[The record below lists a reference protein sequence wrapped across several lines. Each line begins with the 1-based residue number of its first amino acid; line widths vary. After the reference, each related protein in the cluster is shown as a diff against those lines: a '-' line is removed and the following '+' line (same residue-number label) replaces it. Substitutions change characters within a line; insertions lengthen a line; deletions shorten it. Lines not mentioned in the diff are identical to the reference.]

1 MLFER
6 YFAAGLGKFRISAT
20 TDPGAEAREMPVEI
34 AALLLVPDEKL
45 TAEQREKLRAQFL
58 LNAPELATARKEID
72 ELRKP
77 PQYTTTLVMQERP
90 PENPRPTFVHNRGEY
105 LQPTDRVEPGVLSLA
120 GSWPADAPHNRL
132 GFARWLVSED
142 NPLTARV
149 IMNRDWAAFFGRG
162 IVRTLG
168 DFGFQGDPPTH
179 PELLDWLAVE
189 FMKRG
194 WSVKQ
199 MHKLMV
205 MSATYRQSSRVTPEL
220 LTRDSDNRLLSRGP
234 RFRLEAEIIRD
245 SALKASGL
253 LSEKMGGPSVH
264 PPQPDGV
271 METAY
276 GSPKWNV
283 DSGEDR
289 YRRSIYTFSKRA
301 APFALYANF
310 DAPTGEA
317 CLARRDV
324 SDTPLQALALLND
337 VVFLE
342 AARALGSTLA
352 TQEGSV
358 EDRVRTA
365 FRRCLTRPP
374 TDEEVALL
382 AKFFHAQKER
392 FANGELDAK
401 ALAGE
406 ESGDVNERAAWTAL
420 ARALWSFDETV
431 TRS

>member
-1 MLFER
+1 MR
-6 YFAAGLGKFRISAT
+6 
-20 TDPGAEAREMPVEI
+20 
-34 AALLLVPDEKL
+34 
-45 TAEQREKLRAQFL
+45 
-58 LNAPELATARKEID
+58 
-72 ELRKP
+72 
-77 PQYTTTLVMQERP
+77 ERP
-90 PENPRPTFVHNRGEY
+90 PENPRPTFVHNRGEF
-105 LQPTDRVEPGVLSLA
+105 LQPTDRVEPGIIAVA
-120 GSWPADAPHNRL
+120 GPYPSDAPHNRL
-132 GFARWLVSED
+132 GFARWLVSRD

-189 FMKRG
+189 FMQRG

-199 MHKLMV
+199 MHKLIV
-205 MSATYRQSSRVTPEL
+205 MSETYRQSSRATPESL
-220 LTRDSDNRLLSRGP
+220 AHDPENKLLSRGP
-234 RFRLEAEIIRD
+234 RFRMEAEMVRD
-245 SALKASGL
+245 SALRDSGL

-271 METAY
+271 TEAAY
-276 GSPKWNV
+276 GSPKWNA
-283 DSGEDR
+283 DTGEDR
-289 YRRSIYTFSKRA
+289 YRRSIYTFMKRT

-324 SDTPLQALALLND
+324 SDTPMQALALLND

-342 AARALGSTLA
+342 ASRALGNQLVAQSSTVD
-352 TQEGSV
+352 ERIRFV
-358 EDRVRTA
+358 
-365 FRRCLTRPP
+365 FRRCFTRPA

-382 AKFFHAQKER
+382 ARFFTAQKER
-392 FANGELDAK
+392 FRSGELK
-401 ALAGE
+401 AQKFASDGP
-406 ESGDVNERAAWTAL
+406 GDVNERAAWTAL
-420 ARALWSFDETV
+420 VRALWNFDEAI